1 MPRKSSK
8 GPRLWLQPERP
19 RANGSVEASVWCILD
34 DGGFKRS
41 TGCGPEDRG
50 SAEERLAE
58 YLAEKRIR
66 NRPRERGASEVDVAD
81 VLAIY
86 AADVAPKHSRPRE
99 TAGRI
104 SRLLDWWGDKRLSD
118 VTGATCRAY
127 ADYRA
132 CTGARRELE
141 DLRAAIVYHRKEGLC
156 REVVEVVLPP
166 KSESRERWIT
176 RSEAA
181 RLVWTA
187 WRHREVQKGVETD
200 RRPWRHVARFIL
212 VALKTGTR
220 VGAICSASFEPFQ
233 GRGWVDLERGV
244 FYRRPHGEAETK
256 KRKPPVRIPPGLLS
270 HMKRWRDRNRQT
282 YVVEWRRRPVKDVDK
297 AFRKAAAAAGLPD
310 VTPHVLRHSAATW
323 LMQSGVDK
331 WEAAGFLGMTEETLD
346 RVYAHHHPDHQSGA
360 TAAIEHGHRR
370 PRKDAEKIPPEPR
383 EQRRTNVV
391 DLARKSIR

>member
-1 MPRKSSK
+1 
-8 GPRLWLQPERP
+8 
-19 RANGSVEASVWCILD
+19 
-34 DGGFKRS
+34 
-41 TGCGPEDRG
+41 
-50 SAEERLAE
+50 
-58 YLAEKRIR
+58 
-66 NRPRERGASEVDVAD
+66 VAD

-200 RRPWRHVARFIL
+200 RRPWQHVARFIL

-220 VGAICSASFEPFQ
+220 AGAICSASFKPLD
-233 GRGWVDLERGV
+233 GCGWVDIERGV
-244 FYRRPHGEAETK
+244 FYRRPHGERETK
-256 KRKPPVRIPPGLLS
+256 KRKPPVRIPTGLLA
-270 HMKRWRDRNRQT
+270 HMRRWARRQT
-282 YVVEWRRRPVKDVDK
+282 FVVEWRRGKVKDVDK
-297 AFRKAAAAAGLPD
+297 AFRKVAKAAGMAD
-310 VTPHVLRHSAATW
+310 VTPHTLRHSAATW
-323 LMQSGVDK
+323 LMQSGMEMWDV
-331 WEAAGFLGMTEETLD
+331 AGYLGMTEETLE
-346 RVYAHHHPDHQSGA
+346 RVYAHHHPDHQSGVVK
-360 TAAIEHGHRR
+360 AIEHGHRKN
-370 PRKDAEKIPPEPR
+370 RKPTEKMPPETR